1 MFYHTVLPTFREEG
15 VPSAIPAPDVT
26 KVALRLKYLIEEVIP
41 CELKESHITT
51 PHGKII
57 TKGVIKAAQAAGG
70 KDFGACVVYC
80 LLVNKRWFK
89 KQAMLELWDAD
100 LHELRAIAC
109 EVIAK
114 EMCVQKPEGCCRADE
129 NTVSSAKMIKITSS
143 KISSSNDML
152 SVSTAEKH
160 KLQMLLNGLLISTP
174 FELLAP
180 LVTKSVSITFGV
192 DG

>member
-1 MFYHTVLPTFREEG
+1 MFYHSVLPTFREEG

-70 KDFGACVVYC
+70 QEFGACVVYC

-114 EMCVQKPEGCCRADE
+114 EMCVQRFGGYSVANEDAELNAKTTRII
-129 NTVSSAKMIKITSS
+129 SSRT
-143 KISSSNDML
+143 SSSNDML
-152 SVSTAEKH
+152 SASMVGKH
-160 KLQMLLNGLLISTP
+160 KLRMLLKELLIFMP
-174 FELLAP
+174 FVSLAP
-180 LVTKSVSITFGV
+180 LATKSVSTTSGV

>member
-57 TKGVIKAAQAAGG
+57 TKAVIKAAQAAGG

-114 EMCVQKPEGCCRADE
+114 EMCVQSAEGWCRANE
-129 NTVSSAKMIKITSS
+129 NTVSSAKMTKITSS

-160 KLQMLLNGLLISTP
+160 KLRMLLNELLISTP
-174 FELLAP
+174 FGLLAP